1 MNNRGGIMKRN
12 LWITIIPAIL
22 ILLIAVG
29 CNNLGKKPIPEK
41 IGSSQN
47 AKEASFRSNK
57 NVKNETIKVIV
68 EVAKPRDITRYI
80 YTSGITE
87 GITDITMKSQVNGT
101 VEELYKQLGDWINKG
116 ESIGKIDNIVY
127 EAQLKQAEAN
137 LMSAQASY
145 NSFKLQMKAAERL
158 HKQKAI
164 SENEYI
170 STKSNLQKAE
180 AALKGAEASL
190 KIAQKNYNNS
200 KFISPVDGYI
210 TDLPLKIGETITAG
224 SPVANIVN
232 SKKLI
237 VNTGVG
243 ESDILYLHKGQ
254 TVMLNYRDKI
264 QKEGQIIGVGISKKN
279 NTATY
284 PVKIEVVN
292 SNGRLFPGMVVT
304 CKIYTQTYRNV
315 FYTSEDNLI
324 RELDQT
330 YLYTVTED
338 NRAKKLAVTTGKVI
352 EGNVIIK
359 EGLKSG
365 MRIVTDGIENL
376 SDGTPVQIKIT
387 REY

>member
-116 ESIGKIDNIVY
+116 ESIGKIDNIEY

-224 SPVANIVN
+224 STVANIVN
-232 SKKLI
+232 SNKLI

-264 QKEGQIIGVGISKKN
+264 QKEGQIIGVGVSKKN

-292 SNGRLFPGMVVT
+292 SNERLFPGMVVT

-387 REY
+387 RKY